1 MKKNKIGSAKSS
13 NISIDKGDKKKNSVS
28 KLDVVVEKEVIV
40 EKEKELASKESLKT
54 KKGSVS

>member
-13 NISIDKGDKKKNSVS
+13 NTSIDKGDKKKNSVS
-28 KLDVVVEKEVIV
+28 KLDVVVEKEVIA
-40 EKEKELASKESLKT
+40 EKEKELATKEPLKT